1 MSNPTALP
9 LYPLKFSWRPW
20 RLGDSL
26 QILTSKMKTK
36 RKLWSGII
44 SLGLLA
50 AIPAGATATE
60 MPIHANQFR
69 RIEQP
74 LGLKVGVTLGGLALI
89 GAELWWFLHKKPKVQ
104 QAETQRGIQEI
115 AITVDGGYQPDYIV
129 VHAGLLVRLNF
140 FRKDANSC
148 LEEVLLPDFGIDA
161 HLPVNKTVPVEFTP
175 QKPGEYQFTCGMR
188 MFRGIIEVRPSV
200 PAVD

>member
-1 MSNPTALP
+1 
-9 LYPLKFSWRPW
+9 
-20 RLGDSL
+20 
-26 QILTSKMKTK
+26 MKNESQ
-36 RKLWSGII
+36 LWSGII

-104 QAETQRGIQEI
+104 QAETQQGIQEI
-115 AITVDGGYQPDYIV
+115 AIPVEGGYQPDYIV
-129 VHAGLLVRLNF
+129 VYAGLPVRLNF

-200 PAVD
+200 PAVE